1 MCYRGASLLLLEG
14 ERVRE
19 TISVSLPEEI
29 KTALDSLSEAENR
42 SRSEVVREALRDYI
56 FVRRFRRLRSR
67 MIPLA
72 EEKGIFTDEDV
83 FEQVS

>member
-1 MCYRGASLLLLEG
+1 
-14 ERVRE
+14 VRE

-56 FVRRFRRLRSR
+56 FVRRFRRLRGR

-83 FEQVS
+83 FERVS

>member
-1 MCYRGASLLLLEG
+1 M
-14 ERVRE
+14 RE

-83 FEQVS
+83 FEQFS